1 MNNTWKYILFPLL
14 VQNQESIQGP
24 LKDCSIM
31 KQRKEHIVNS
41 VFTLGKR
48 KMTATLTK
56 REGTALS
63 LQNNVKYLNITA
75 VSVITLKHVIKEFS
89 QCSIFLQSTIMA
101 NYWFLSLSILLFLG
115 FSKSR
120 TARNISEAHSFKE
133 LPFRYQRL
141 WTSLKL

>member
-1 MNNTWKYILFPLL
+1 
-14 VQNQESIQGP
+14 
-24 LKDCSIM
+24 M

-75 VSVITLKHVIKEFS
+75 ASVITLKHVI
-89 QCSIFLQSTIMA
+89 
-101 NYWFLSLSILLFLG
+101 
-115 FSKSR
+115 
-120 TARNISEAHSFKE
+120 
-133 LPFRYQRL
+133 
-141 WTSLKL
+141 